1 MREEIYILVEEEGK
15 GVLAIERSADSLAK
29 TALENKEIIIIKNF
43 PLSPSPSQRKRT
55 TTKINQTKVN
65 SYIYIFLLRRCYKLS
80 SIFPW
85 LCVLISRIQNI

>member
-15 GVLAIERSADSLAK
+15 RVLAIERSADSLAK

-65 SYIYIFLLRRCYKLS
+65 SYIYIYFY
-80 SIFPW
+80 
-85 LCVLISRIQNI
+85 